1 MACLVTYLIDFFRPD
16 GWLYDKEVIYE
27 YVITKKNEYSRAL
40 KEFERLKKK
49 EDKELAE
56 LAALEE
62 ANKVEKFVKAE
73 SNITVKS
80 TYEDKS
86 KLIC

>member
-1 MACLVTYLIDFFRPD
+1 MEHSCIFLKIIYSPD
-16 GWLYDKEVIYE
+16 GYLYDKEAIYE
-27 YVITKKNEYSRAL
+27 YVITKKNEYSRAM
-40 KEFERLKKK
+40 KEYDRQMKK

-56 LAALEE
+56 LAAIEQ
-62 ANKVEKFVKAE
+62 AGKVEKFVKAE

-86 KLIC
+86 KIDF

>member
-1 MACLVTYLIDFFRPD
+1 MKE
-16 GWLYDKEVIYE
+16 YD
-27 YVITKKNEYSRAL
+27 RQM
-40 KEFERLKKK
+40 KK

-56 LAALEE
+56 LAAIEQ
-62 ANKVEKFVKAE
+62 AGKVEKFVKAE

-86 KLIC
+86 KVFTLNYF